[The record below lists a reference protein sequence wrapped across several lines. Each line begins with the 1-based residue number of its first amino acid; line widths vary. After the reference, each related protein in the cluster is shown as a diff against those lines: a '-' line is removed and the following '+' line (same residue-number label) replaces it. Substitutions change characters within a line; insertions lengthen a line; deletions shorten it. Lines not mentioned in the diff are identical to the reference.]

1 MKESLSEAPS
11 GFHLSPAWG
20 LSSHLLDFSDESG
33 ISVASSTEKSVNG
46 TAKGLLVPLVE
57 SRGILLTLQFNDS
70 SSVSIIAF
78 DSASPGLPRVGV
90 DSLPGS
96 GPVMES
102 LPSLQFLIHLLRL
115 VSLTIAILDTSI
127 LPFDFVGATM
137 SPTSGSIMLI
147 PAEILFESV

>member
-11 GFHLSPAWG
+11 GFHLSPSLG

-46 TAKGLLVPLVE
+46 TANGLLVPLVE
-57 SRGILLTLQFNDS
+57 SRGILLTLQFNES
-70 SSVSIIAF
+70 SFVSEIAF
-78 DSASPGLPRVGV
+78 DSASPGLPRVRV

-115 VSLTIAILDTSI
+115 VLLTNAILETSI
-127 LPFDFVGATM
+127 LPLDFVGATM
-137 SPTSGSIMLI
+137 SPISGSIMLI
-147 PAEILFESV
+147 PEEILYESV